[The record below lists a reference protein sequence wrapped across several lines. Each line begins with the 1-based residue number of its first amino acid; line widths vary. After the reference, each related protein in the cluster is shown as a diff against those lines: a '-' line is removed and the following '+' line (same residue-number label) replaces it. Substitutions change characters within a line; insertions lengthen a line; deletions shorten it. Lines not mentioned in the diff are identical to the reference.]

1 MVVLYSLR
9 TIERAFFLYRD
20 KDKRVGN
27 KRKTEKVNKFML
39 LLLFFRNQ
47 IESKKIIKSER
58 KQVKTENYPDG
69 REEKR
74 VSEKHVMRMDG
85 TMK

>member
-1 MVVLYSLR
+1 
-9 TIERAFFLYRD
+9 
-20 KDKRVGN
+20 
-27 KRKTEKVNKFML
+27 ML
-39 LLLFFRNQ
+39 VLLFFRNQ

-58 KQVKTENYPDG
+58 KQVKTEKNPDG
-69 REEKR
+69 REEKK